1 MVVIWLSP
9 EGGYMKQLFK
19 CTAVAVVALAASA
32 VQAQTVYGEV
42 GYMSTEFTDSVN
54 RIGLS
59 AKPNAVRGLVG
70 YEIGP
75 MLAFEGMLAFGAGS
89 ETLRVAGMNSGLG
102 LKIDN
107 MVGAFVKPK
116 MPVGDVFELFGR
128 AGYVSTKLTLDGDSD
143 REGSLAYGVGGSF
156 KMTPALSLNVDY
168 MIYHKKDDARIDG
181 YSVGLNYRF

>member
-1 MVVIWLSP
+1 
-9 EGGYMKQLFK
+9 MKQLFK
-19 CTAVAVVALAASA
+19 CASMAVVALVASA
-32 VQAQTVYGEV
+32 AQAQTVYGEV
-42 GYMSTEFTDSVN
+42 GYMATDFSDSVS
-54 RIGLS
+54 RVGLS

-70 YEIGP
+70 YEISP
-75 MLAFEGMLAFGAGS
+75 NLAFEGMLAFGSGT
-89 ETLRVAGMNSGLG
+89 ETLRVGGVNSGLG

-107 MVGAFVKPK
+107 MIGAFVKPK

-128 AGYVSTKLTLDGDSD
+128 AGYVSTKLTLDGESD

-168 MIYHKKDDARIDG
+168 MIYHKKDDAKIDG

>member
-1 MVVIWLSP
+1 
-9 EGGYMKQLFK
+9 MKQLLK
-19 CTAVAVVALAASA
+19 YASIAVVGLAASA
-32 VQAQTVYGEV
+32 VQAQTIYGEL
-42 GYMSTEFTDSVN
+42 GYLSAEYTDSVN

-89 ETLRVAGMNSGLG
+89 ETLRIAGLNSGLG

-116 MPVGDVFELFGR
+116 LPVGDVFELFGR
-128 AGYVSTKLTLDGDSD
+128 AGYVNTKLSLDGDSD

-156 KMTPALSLNVDY
+156 KMTPSLSLNVDY
-168 MIYHKKDDARIDG
+168 MIYHKKDDAKIDG
-181 YSVGLNYRF
+181 YSLGVNYRF